1 MKRAKLDIL
10 VCVNCPYRAFLQMYN
25 YPNYPDRVSVCT
37 NVTKDQKS
45 MRIIDKDTEKAFPD
59 WCPLEDL
66 VDG

>member
-1 MKRAKLDIL
+1 
-10 VCVNCPYRAFLQMYN
+10 MYN
-25 YPNYPDRVSVCT
+25 YPNCPDRVSVCT

-45 MRIIDKDTEKAFPD
+45 MRIVDKDTEKAFPD